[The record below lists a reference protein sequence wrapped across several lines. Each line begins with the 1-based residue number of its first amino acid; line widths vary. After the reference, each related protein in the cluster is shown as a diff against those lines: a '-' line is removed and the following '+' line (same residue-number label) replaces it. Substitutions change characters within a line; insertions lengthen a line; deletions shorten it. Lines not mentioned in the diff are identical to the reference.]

1 MSTAYE
7 PLHLDWPD
15 CRNVRDL
22 GGMPTRDGARIRYG
36 ALIRSDSL
44 DNLFDDAIEAVRA
57 AGVSRI
63 VDLRRAGES
72 ARVHPFADDPTY
84 VNVPVQNPADPD
96 HEWLTLAEIYLA
108 MLDLRPQLFTK
119 AVAMVA
125 EAPEGAVVV
134 HCAGGKDRTGIVVA
148 MALTIA
154 GVDPELIAADYAL
167 TQGRLEGASKA
178 FLATV
183 ADDRR
188 REIMRGLQATPGS
201 NMVRVLEHLDEK
213 YDGVEGYLRAGG
225 MSTEQLAALR
235 DRLVDAGNPL
245 TGHGRDNGTGNEEV
259 SA

>member
-1 MSTAYE
+1 MTTDYSPAYE
-7 PLHLDWPD
+7 PLHVHWPD

-22 GGMPTRDGARIRYG
+22 GGMPTRDGAVIRYG

-44 DNLFDDAIEAVRA
+44 DNLFGDAVAAVRA

-72 ARVHPFADDPTY
+72 SRVHPFADDPTY
-84 VNVPVQNPADPD
+84 VSVSVQNPADPD

-108 MLDLRPQLFTK
+108 MLDLRPQLFTQ
-119 AVAMVA
+119 AVAAVA
-125 EAPEGAVVV
+125 DAPAGAVVV

-154 GVDPELIAADYAL
+154 GVDPHLIAADYAL
-167 TQGRLEGASKA
+167 SEGRLEGASKA
-178 FLATV
+178 FLASV
-183 ADDRR
+183 PDDRT
-188 REIMRGLQATPGS
+188 REILRGLQATPAS
-201 NMVRVLEHLDEK
+201 NMLRVLEHLDEK

-235 DRLVDAGNPL
+235 DRLVDTPNALP
-245 TGHGRDNGTGNEEV
+245 DNDNEEV
-259 SA
+259 SR

>member
-1 MSTAYE
+1 MTSAYE

-22 GGMPTRDGARIRYG
+22 GGMPTRDGATIRYG

-44 DNLFDDAIEAVRA
+44 DNLFDDAVEAVRA

-63 VDLRRAGES
+63 VDLRRTGES
-72 ARVHPFADDPTY
+72 PRPHPFADDPTY
-84 VNVPVQNPADPD
+84 VSVPVQNPADPD

-119 AVAMVA
+119 AVAAVA
-125 EAPEGAVVV
+125 DAPAGAVVV

-154 GVDPELIAADYAL
+154 GVDREFIAADYAL
-167 TQGRLEGASKA
+167 TEGRLEEASKA
-178 FLATV
+178 FLETV
-183 ADDRR
+183 ADDRT
-188 REIMRGLQATPGS
+188 REILRGLQATPGT
-201 NMVRVLEHLDEK
+201 NMLRVLEHLDEK

-235 DRLVDAGNPL
+235 DRLVDTGNPL
-245 TGHGRDNGTGNEEV
+245 PENGKEQV
-259 SA
+259 RV